1 MRRHPAPPGSVVELS
16 EIIPAPVQS
25 DADPSSFFDMD
36 TPPPSHQNMWDLELA
51 QQIQPSEFPG
61 LDMEFRAATP
71 EHEAPSSVTSP
82 APVQSRATP
91 NLWGAG
97 IQSPLQSP
105 GGGDWTPEASPMS
118 TSSLSLSETLHIYN
132 TRRLTAEFLKS
143 NIELPT
149 FHGGHETVRQAVY
162 SMLELKYKHGETDA
176 CLEDIC
182 RLMHHCKLPRPNIH
196 PPSLHLCM
204 RVAECR
210 DFKATMKHVCGG
222 GCTAFSTLAP
232 SDYANH
238 LQDTCIECG
247 GLRIVQEKLGVKTN
261 LRPARVVYD
270 LGVGNA
276 IQQLF
281 HDEEFCKMRGSGR
294 DTQGDYYQ
302 SPEASRLHAAAM
314 ADIKDK
320 DTSVYELG
328 MD

>member
-1 MRRHPAPPGSVVELS
+1 
-16 EIIPAPVQS
+16 
-25 DADPSSFFDMD
+25 
-36 TPPPSHQNMWDLELA
+36 
-51 QQIQPSEFPG
+51 
-61 LDMEFRAATP
+61 
-71 EHEAPSSVTSP
+71 
-82 APVQSRATP
+82 
-91 NLWGAG
+91 
-97 IQSPLQSP
+97 
-105 GGGDWTPEASPMS
+105 
-118 TSSLSLSETLHIYN
+118 
-132 TRRLTAEFLKS
+132 
-143 NIELPT
+143 
-149 FHGGHETVRQAVY
+149 
-162 SMLELKYKHGETDA
+162 MLELKYKHGETDA

-328 MD
+328 MDYFQPFQNSNYSVGLVIIRCLDIPSLQRSKLRFSQVVAVISGPREPQLIKGCISGILQELQTYRTGFRVTEHRTVDGRHQTRTFMHKVILSGGAGDTPVIRKYTRWCGHSAILGCGRCL